1 MALFPGDVVDG
12 KLVVFFPPRQ
22 RTNGEG
28 AGSLDGGDSGRR
40 RARAGES
47 DGRKPLSPA
56 KKRIAEQAQVAALVT
71 AAANGVPFC
80 AECEKAQQELDAA
93 EHEAANP

>member
-12 KLVVFFPPRQ
+12 KLVVFFPPRR
-22 RTNGEG
+22 RTNGAS
-28 AGSLDGGDSGRR
+28 AGSVDGGGD
-40 RARAGES
+40 ARDGES

-56 KKRIAEQAQVAALVT
+56 RKRTAEQGQVAALVT
-71 AAANGVPFC
+71 AAQNGVPFC
-80 AECEKAQQELDAA
+80 ADCEKAQQELDAA